1 MPIIF
6 AMKQEE
12 LPPGKMQCHEFNQET
27 ILFANVEGRV
37 YAVAGTCT
45 HEDSPLCLGA
55 LKGHFVM
62 CSLHGSLFDLRTG
75 QADGDP
81 ADIPLK
87 TYEVEV
93 ADGNIYLHFQGT

>member
-6 AMKQEE
+6 AMKLEE
-12 LPPGKMQCHEFNQET
+12 LTPGTMKCREFKQEV
-27 ILFANVEGRV
+27 ILFANVEGNV
-37 YAVAGTCT
+37 YAVTGICT

-55 LKGHFVM
+55 LKGCSVM

-81 ADIPLK
+81 ADIPLQ
-87 TYEVEV
+87 TYDVEV
-93 ADGNIYLHFQGT
+93 SDGNIYLHL